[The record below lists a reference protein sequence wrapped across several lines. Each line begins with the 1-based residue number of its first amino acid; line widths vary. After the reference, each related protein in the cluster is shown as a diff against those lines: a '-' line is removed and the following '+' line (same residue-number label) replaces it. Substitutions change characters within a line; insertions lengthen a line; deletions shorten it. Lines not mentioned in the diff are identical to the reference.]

1 MTQLSRASFCSASDG
16 EAVRLCSPPIG
27 DGFVKMLSDDSTLRS
42 TLIVVIITER
52 HPSARV
58 GAPGWLNRGGG
69 LAALDLGVVSS
80 SPVLGV
86 EIT

>member
-42 TLIVVIITER
+42 TLITVIITER

-58 GAPGWLNRGGG
+58 GAPGWLSWGGG
-69 LAALDLGVVSS
+69 ALQLSISG
-80 SPVLGV
+80 L
-86 EIT
+86 